1 MGQDTRATMNDNEEN
16 HLIAERR
23 AKLAKL
29 RERGNA
35 FPNDFRRDALAADI
49 STAYGEKSAEALDA
63 AAVRVSVASRMEAR
77 GSRGRAGVAQTEG
90 SLRPTH
96 VFPEPLTLRPAT

>member
-1 MGQDTRATMNDNEEN
+1 MSDDTEEKSGHDDEN

-35 FPNDFRRDALAADI
+35 FPNDFRRDARAADI
-49 STAYGEKSAEALDA
+49 LMAYGDKSAEALDA
-63 AAVRVSVASRMEAR
+63 AAVRVRVAGRERGQLGIGEAR
-77 GSRGRAGVAQTEG
+77 VANLEESIGAIPPFLQQ
-90 SLRPTH
+90 
-96 VFPEPLTLRPAT
+96 